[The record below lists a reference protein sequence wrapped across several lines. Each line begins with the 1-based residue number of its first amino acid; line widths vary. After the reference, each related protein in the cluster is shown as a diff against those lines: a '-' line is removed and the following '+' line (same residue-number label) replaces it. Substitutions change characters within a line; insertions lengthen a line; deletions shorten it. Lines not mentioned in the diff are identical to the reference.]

1 MNKKKYIKKYLT
13 RLDQYD
19 EGTTISWNKL
29 SEEELN
35 AYSKAL
41 GKEIPK
47 SYRWFLETFG
57 ESSLFGFGFEG
68 KIEYSGYTIVDLNKE
83 KVAELEPFLGE
94 GLEKRYL
101 FFIDESSY
109 GYAFDYDRILID
121 NEPEVICW
129 DWMGVYPEKK
139 NFYSFLWDEIK
150 NYFDNEEELAF
161 LIDEADK
168 EYFEWK

>member
-1 MNKKKYIKKYLT
+1 MKKSLIKKYLT

-19 EGTTISWNKL
+19 EGTTISWEQL
-29 SEEELN
+29 GEQEIN
-35 AYSKAL
+35 AYAEAL

-57 ESSLFGFGFEG
+57 ESFLFGFKFKGGVAFS
-68 KIEYSGYTIVDLNKE
+68 KDTIVGMNQKL
-83 KVAELEPFLGE
+83 VAELEPFLGA

-101 FFIDESSY
+101 FFIDESSD
-109 GYAFDYDRILID
+109 GYAFDYDHILID
-121 NEPEVICW
+121 NEPEVVCW
-129 DWMGVYPEKK
+129 DRMGFYPEKK